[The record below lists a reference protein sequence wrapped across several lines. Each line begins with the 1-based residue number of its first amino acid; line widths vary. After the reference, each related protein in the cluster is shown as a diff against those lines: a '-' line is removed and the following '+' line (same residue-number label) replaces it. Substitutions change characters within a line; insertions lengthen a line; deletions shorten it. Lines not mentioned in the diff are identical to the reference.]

1 MQMLVLV
8 VGIGAGCGGAF
19 ALGQLKSAY
28 STTGQLER
36 ATGLPVL
43 GSVSEAITNVTR
55 AARARHLKWFAGG
68 FAGLF
73 VVLFVLLGIEM
84 LKRGM
89 VA

>member
-1 MQMLVLV
+1 VLV
-8 VGIGAGCGGAF
+8 AGIGAGCAGAF

-36 ATGLPVL
+36 ATGLTVI
-43 GSVSEAITNVTR
+43 GSISEAITRNTR
-55 AARARHLKWFAGG
+55 LQRARRLKWFAGG